1 MTIVSNAETYK
12 TNDLYLW
19 DNRSVTKSTATAKT
33 AATAATESQAIKNDT
48 VTLSSDVSI
57 ARLRESLGLLPT
69 GKLSRED
76 FETVADSDEKSV
88 EEALESAMAE
98 LGIDE
103 NQTISLSLNDKGKIV
118 IKESFS
124 KKTELEKQLN
134 NDEDFMANFSRLSAN
149 SEILDFTTELQTSS
163 KSMNLL
169 SFMNNESDEDDWS
182 SLLKL
187 AETYNELK
195 SGKDPLEIITSIS
208 HQETPFEFV
217 HKPEEETAS

>member
-1 MTIVSNAETYK
+1 MTSVINSETYK

-19 DNRSVTKSTATAKT
+19 DNKNVTKSTATAK
-33 AATAATESQAIKNDT
+33 AATAAAESQAIKNDT
-48 VTLSSDVSI
+48 ITLSSDVSI
-57 ARLRESLGLLPT
+57 ARLRENLGLLPT

-88 EEALESAMAE
+88 ETALESAMAE

-103 NQTISLSLNDKGKIV
+103 DQTISLSLNDKGKIV

-134 NDEDFMANFSRLSAN
+134 NDEEFVADFSRLSAN
-149 SEILDFTTELQTSS
+149 REILDFTTELQASS

-187 AETYNELK
+187 AETYKELK

-217 HKPEEETAS
+217 HNPEKKVAS